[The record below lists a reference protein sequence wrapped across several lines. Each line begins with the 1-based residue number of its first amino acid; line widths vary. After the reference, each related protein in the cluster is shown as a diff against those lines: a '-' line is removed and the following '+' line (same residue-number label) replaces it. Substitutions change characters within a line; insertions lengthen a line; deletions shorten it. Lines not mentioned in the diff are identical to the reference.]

1 MYPWIRTGVY
11 KMQISNIG
19 IVGAGT
25 MGSGISQ
32 VAALTGYDIVMQDV
46 SDEAT
51 SRGLG
56 TIDKSLQRLVDREKI
71 TADAKDAAILKI
83 RTTTNLS
90 DLADCDL
97 IIEAATENMDLK
109 LDLFEEID
117 KVSSPETIIASN
129 TSSLSL
135 TKLASVSNRPDKV
148 IGMHFFNPVPMMAL
162 VEIIR
167 ALQTSDDTFTR
178 VDELTRELGK
188 IPVSV
193 KDSPGFVVNRMLVPM
208 INEAVFIL
216 YEGIASADEIDA
228 AMKLGAGH
236 PMGPLAL
243 ADMIG
248 IDVCLYVMNILLEEF
263 GDSKFRPCPLL
274 KQMVDAGYLGR
285 KSSKG
290 FFDYGQ

>member
-1 MYPWIRTGVY
+1 M
-11 KMQISNIG
+11 KISNIG
-19 IVGAGT
+19 IIGAGT

-32 VAALTGYDIVMQDV
+32 VAALTGYDIIMQDV
-46 SDEAT
+46 SENAT
-51 SRGLG
+51 NRGIG
-56 TIDKSLQRLVDREKI
+56 AIDKSLQRLVDREKI
-71 TADAKDAAILKI
+71 TADAKDAAIGKI
-83 RTTTNLS
+83 RTTTDLS
-90 DLADCDL
+90 GLADCDL
-97 IIEAATENMDLK
+97 VIEAATENMDIK
-109 LDLFEEID
+109 LGLFEEIA
-117 KVSSPETIIASN
+117 KVSRPETIIASN

-135 TKLASVSNRPDKV
+135 TKLASVSSRPDKV

-188 IPVSV
+188 TPVSV

-208 INEAVFIL
+208 INESVFIL

-248 IDVCLYVMNILLEEF
+248 IDVCLYVMNILLKEF

-285 KSSKG
+285 KSGKG

>member
-1 MYPWIRTGVY
+1 M
-11 KMQISNIG
+11 KISNIG
-19 IVGAGT
+19 IIGAGT

-46 SDEAT
+46 SEDAT
-51 SRGLG
+51 NRGIG
-56 TIDKSLQRLVDREKI
+56 AIDKSLQRLVDREKI
-71 TADAKDAAILKI
+71 TADAKDAAIGKI
-83 RTTTNLS
+83 RTTTDLS
-90 DLADCDL
+90 GLADCDL
-97 IIEAATENMDLK
+97 VIEAATENMDLK
-109 LDLFEEID
+109 LGLFEEIA
-117 KVSSPETIIASN
+117 KVSRPETIIASN

-135 TKLASVSNRPDKV
+135 TKLASVSSRPDKV

-188 IPVSV
+188 TPVSV

-208 INEAVFIL
+208 INESVFIL

-248 IDVCLYVMNILLEEF
+248 IDVCLYVMNILLKEF

-285 KSSKG
+285 KSGKG

>member
-1 MYPWIRTGVY
+1 M
-11 KMQISNIG
+11 KISNIG

-46 SDEAT
+46 SEEAT
-51 SRGLG
+51 NRGLG
-56 TIDKSLQRLVDREKI
+56 TINKSLQRLVDREKI
-71 TADAKDAAILKI
+71 TADAKETAIRNI
-83 RTTTNLS
+83 TTTTDLP
-90 DLADCDL
+90 DLADCEL
-97 IIEAATENMDLK
+97 VIEAATENMVLK
-109 LDLFEEID
+109 LDLFKEID
-117 KVSSPETIIASN
+117 KVARLETIIASN

-167 ALQTSDDTFTR
+167 ALQTSDDTFNS
-178 VDELTRELGK
+178 VDQLTRELGK
-188 IPVSV
+188 TPVSV

-248 IDVCLYVMNILLEEF
+248 IDVCLYVTNILLEEF

-285 KSSKG
+285 KSGKG
-290 FFDYGQ
+290 FYDYGQ

>member
-1 MYPWIRTGVY
+1 
-11 KMQISNIG
+11 MQISNIG

-71 TADAKDAAILKI
+71 TADAKDAAIRKI

-97 IIEAATENMDLK
+97 VIEAATENMDLK
-109 LDLFEEID
+109 LGLFEEID
-117 KVSSPETIIASN
+117 KVSHPETIIASN

-188 IPVSV
+188 TPVSV

-263 GDSKFRPCPLL
+263 GDSKFRPSPLL

-285 KSSKG
+285 KSGKG

>member
-1 MYPWIRTGVY
+1 
-11 KMQISNIG
+11 MQISNIG

-97 IIEAATENMDLK
+97 VIEAATENMDLK
-109 LDLFEEID
+109 LGLFEEID
-117 KVSSPETIIASN
+117 KVSRPETIIASN

-188 IPVSV
+188 TPVSV

-263 GDSKFRPCPLL
+263 GDSKFRPSPLL

-285 KSSKG
+285 KSGKG

>member
-1 MYPWIRTGVY
+1 
-11 KMQISNIG
+11 MQISNIG

-71 TADAKDAAILKI
+71 TADAKDAAIRKI

-97 IIEAATENMDLK
+97 VIEAATENMDLK
-109 LDLFEEID
+109 LDLFEEIG
-117 KVSSPETIIASN
+117 KVSHPETIIASN

-188 IPVSV
+188 TPVSV

-263 GDSKFRPCPLL
+263 GDSKFRPSPLL

-285 KSSKG
+285 KSGKG

>member
-1 MYPWIRTGVY
+1 
-11 KMQISNIG
+11 MQISNIG

-32 VAALTGYDIVMQDV
+32 IAALTGYDIVMQDV

-97 IIEAATENMDLK
+97 VIEAATENMDLK
-109 LDLFEEID
+109 LGLFEEID
-117 KVSSPETIIASN
+117 KVSRPETIIASN

-188 IPVSV
+188 TPVSV

-263 GDSKFRPCPLL
+263 GDSKFRPSPLL

-285 KSSKG
+285 KSGKG

>member
-1 MYPWIRTGVY
+1 
-11 KMQISNIG
+11 MQISNIG

-71 TADAKDAAILKI
+71 TADAKDAAIRKI
-83 RTTTNLS
+83 RTTTDLS

-97 IIEAATENMDLK
+97 VIEAATENMDLK

-117 KVSSPETIIASN
+117 KVSGPETIIASN

-188 IPVSV
+188 TPVSV

-263 GDSKFRPCPLL
+263 GDSKFRPSPLL

-285 KSSKG
+285 KSGKG

>member
-1 MYPWIRTGVY
+1 M
-11 KMQISNIG
+11 KISNIG

-46 SDEAT
+46 SEEAT
-51 SRGLG
+51 NRGLA

-71 TADAKDAAILKI
+71 TTDAKDTAIRKI
-83 RTTTNLS
+83 RTTTELS
-90 DLADCDL
+90 ALADCDL
-97 IIEAATENMDLK
+97 VIEAATENMTLK
-109 LDLFEEID
+109 LGLFQEID
-117 KVSSPETIIASN
+117 KVARPETIIASN

-188 IPVSV
+188 TPVSV

-216 YEGIASADEIDA
+216 YEGIATAVEIDA

-263 GDSKFRPCPLL
+263 GDSKFRPSPLL

-285 KSSKG
+285 KSGKG
-290 FFDYGQ
+290 FFDYGR

>member
-1 MYPWIRTGVY
+1 M
-11 KMQISNIG
+11 KISNIG
-19 IVGAGT
+19 IIGAGT

-46 SDEAT
+46 SEDAT
-51 SRGLG
+51 NRGIG
-56 TIDKSLQRLVDREKI
+56 AIDKSLQRLVDREKI
-71 TADAKDAAILKI
+71 TADAKDAAIRKI

-97 IIEAATENMDLK
+97 VIEAATENMDLK

-117 KVSSPETIIASN
+117 KVSHPETIIASN

-188 IPVSV
+188 TPVSV

-208 INEAVFIL
+208 INESVFIL

-285 KSSKG
+285 KSGKG

>member
-1 MYPWIRTGVY
+1 
-11 KMQISNIG
+11 MQISNIG

-71 TADAKDAAILKI
+71 TADAKDAAIRKI

-97 IIEAATENMDLK
+97 VIEAATENMDLK

-117 KVSSPETIIASN
+117 KVSHSETIIASN

-188 IPVSV
+188 TPVSV

-263 GDSKFRPCPLL
+263 GDSKFRPSPLL

-285 KSSKG
+285 KSGKG

>member
-1 MYPWIRTGVY
+1 
-11 KMQISNIG
+11 MQISNIG

-25 MGSGISQ
+25 MGSGIAQ

-46 SDEAT
+46 SDEVT
-51 SRGLG
+51 SRGLS

-71 TADAKDAAILKI
+71 TADAKDAAITKI
-83 RTTTNLS
+83 STTTNLS
-90 DLADCDL
+90 ELADCDL
-97 IIEAATENMDLK
+97 VIEAATENMDLK
-109 LDLFEEID
+109 LDLFKEID
-117 KVSSPETIIASN
+117 KVSRPETIIASN

-285 KSSKG
+285 KSGKG

>member
-1 MYPWIRTGVY
+1 
-11 KMQISNIG
+11 MQISNIG

-51 SRGLG
+51 NRGLG

-71 TADAKDAAILKI
+71 TADAKDAAIRKI
-83 RTTTNLS
+83 STTTDLS

-97 IIEAATENMDLK
+97 VIEAATENMDLK

-117 KVSSPETIIASN
+117 KVSRPETIIASN

-167 ALQTSDDTFTR
+167 ALQTSDDTFTT

-188 IPVSV
+188 TPVSV

-285 KSSKG
+285 KSAKG

>member
-1 MYPWIRTGVY
+1 
-11 KMQISNIG
+11 MQISNIG

-71 TADAKDAAILKI
+71 TADAKDTAIRKI

-97 IIEAATENMDLK
+97 VIEAATENMDLK

-117 KVSSPETIIASN
+117 KVSGPETIIASN

-188 IPVSV
+188 TPVSV

-263 GDSKFRPCPLL
+263 GDSKFRPSPLL

-285 KSSKG
+285 KSGKG

>member
-1 MYPWIRTGVY
+1 M
-11 KMQISNIG
+11 KISNIG

-32 VAALTGYDIVMQDV
+32 VAALTDHDIVMQDV
-46 SDEAT
+46 SEEAT
-51 SRGLG
+51 RRGLG
-56 TIDKSLQRLVDREKI
+56 AINKSLQRLVDREKI
-71 TADAKDAAILKI
+71 TADAKDTAIGKI
-83 RTTTNLS
+83 KTTTDLS

-97 IIEAATENMDLK
+97 VIEAATENMALK
-109 LDLFEEID
+109 LSLFEQID
-117 KVSSPETIIASN
+117 KVSRPETIIASN

-135 TKLASVSNRPDKV
+135 TKLASVSGRPDKV

-188 IPVSV
+188 TPVSV

-216 YEGIASADEIDA
+216 YEGLASADEIDA

-263 GDSKFRPCPLL
+263 GDSKFRPCLLL
-274 KQMVDAGYLGR
+274 KQMVDAGYLGK
-285 KSSKG
+285 KSGKG

>member
-1 MYPWIRTGVY
+1 
-11 KMQISNIG
+11 MQISNIG

-71 TADAKDAAILKI
+71 SADAKDAAILKI

-97 IIEAATENMDLK
+97 VIEAATENMDLK

-117 KVSSPETIIASN
+117 KVSHSETIIASN

-188 IPVSV
+188 TPVSV

-263 GDSKFRPCPLL
+263 GDSKFRPSPLL

-285 KSSKG
+285 KSGKG
-290 FFDYGQ
+290 FFDYGR

>member
-1 MYPWIRTGVY
+1 
-11 KMQISNIG
+11 MQISNIG

-32 VAALTGYDIVMQDV
+32 IAALTGYDIVMQDV

-71 TADAKDAAILKI
+71 TADAKDAAIRKI

-97 IIEAATENMDLK
+97 VIEAATENMDLK

-117 KVSSPETIIASN
+117 KVSRPETIIASN

-188 IPVSV
+188 TPVSV

-263 GDSKFRPCPLL
+263 GDSKFGPSPLL

-285 KSSKG
+285 KSGKG

>member
-1 MYPWIRTGVY
+1 
-11 KMQISNIG
+11 MQISNIG

-51 SRGLG
+51 NRGLG

-71 TADAKDAAILKI
+71 TADAKDAAIRKI
-83 RTTTNLS
+83 STTTDLS

-97 IIEAATENMDLK
+97 VIEAATENMDLK

-117 KVSSPETIIASN
+117 KVSRPETIIASN

-167 ALQTSDDTFTR
+167 ALQTSDDTFTT

-188 IPVSV
+188 TPVSV

-285 KSSKG
+285 KSGKG

>member
-1 MYPWIRTGVY
+1 M
-11 KMQISNIG
+11 KISNIG

-46 SDEAT
+46 SEEAT
-51 SRGLG
+51 NRGLG
-56 TIDKSLQRLVDREKI
+56 TINKSLQRLVDREKI
-71 TADAKDAAILKI
+71 TADAKETAIRSI
-83 RTTTNLS
+83 TTTTDLP

-97 IIEAATENMDLK
+97 VIEAATENMDLK

-117 KVSSPETIIASN
+117 KVSRPETIIASN

-178 VDELTRELGK
+178 VHELTRELGK
-188 IPVSV
+188 TPVSV

-216 YEGIASADEIDA
+216 YESIASAEEIDA

-263 GDSKFRPCPLL
+263 GDSKFRPRPLL

-285 KSSKG
+285 KSGKG

>member
-1 MYPWIRTGVY
+1 
-11 KMQISNIG
+11 MQISNIG

-71 TADAKDAAILKI
+71 TADAKDAAIRKI

-97 IIEAATENMDLK
+97 VIEAATENMALK

-117 KVSSPETIIASN
+117 KVSGPETIIASN

-188 IPVSV
+188 TPVSV

-263 GDSKFRPCPLL
+263 GDSKFRPSPLL

-285 KSSKG
+285 KSGKG

>member
-1 MYPWIRTGVY
+1 
-11 KMQISNIG
+11 MQISNIG

-46 SDEAT
+46 SEDAT
-51 SRGLG
+51 NRGIG
-56 TIDKSLQRLVDREKI
+56 AIDKSLQRLVDREKI
-71 TADAKDAAILKI
+71 TADAKDAAIGKI
-83 RTTTNLS
+83 RTTTDLS
-90 DLADCDL
+90 GLADCDL
-97 IIEAATENMDLK
+97 VIEAATENMDIK
-109 LDLFEEID
+109 LGLFEEIA
-117 KVSSPETIIASN
+117 KVSRPETIIASN

-135 TKLASVSNRPDKV
+135 TKLASVSSRPDKV

-188 IPVSV
+188 TPVSV

-208 INEAVFIL
+208 INESVFIL

-248 IDVCLYVMNILLEEF
+248 IDVCLYVMNILLKEF

-285 KSSKG
+285 KSGKG

>member
-1 MYPWIRTGVY
+1 M
-11 KMQISNIG
+11 KISTIG
-19 IVGAGT
+19 IVGSGT

-32 VAALTGYDIVMQDV
+32 VAALTGYYIVMQDV
-46 SDEAT
+46 SEEAT
-51 SRGLG
+51 SRSLG
-56 TIDKSLQRLVDREKI
+56 TIDKSMQRLVDREKI
-71 TADAKDAAILKI
+71 TADAKDTAIRKI
-83 RTTTNLS
+83 RSTTNLS

-97 IIEAATENMDLK
+97 VIEAATENMTLK

-117 KVSSPETIIASN
+117 KVVHPEAIIASN

-135 TKLASVSNRPDKV
+135 TKLASVSNSPDKV

-178 VDELTRELGK
+178 VDELTREFGK
-188 IPVSV
+188 TPISV

-216 YEGIASADEIDA
+216 HEGIASADEIDA

-290 FFDYGQ
+290 FFDYGK